1 MVWPDERFRGGDCVG
16 GWWGHDKAS
25 RFLMPHDIQPLPGA
39 EGWQISNLPI
49 LAAAPLLASLPL
61 FDAAGMPALRA
72 KSVQLTAYLES
83 LLRAQLAD
91 SVTILTPADPE
102 ARGCQ
107 LSLRLRR
114 TSTQAREVFDALATA
129 GFTGDWREPDVIR
142 VAPVPLYNTFAEVW
156 EFVAALR
163 RMLR

>member
-1 MVWPDERFRGGDCVG
+1 
-16 GWWGHDKAS
+16 
-25 RFLMPHDIQPLPGA
+25 MPHDIQPLAGA

-49 LAAAPLLASLPL
+49 LAAAPMLASLPL

-72 KSVQLTAYLES
+72 KSVQLTGYLES

-91 SVTILTPADPE
+91 SVKILTPADPE

-114 TSTQAREVFDALATA
+114 TSTQAREVFNALAAA

-142 VAPVPLYNTFAEVW
+142 VAPVPLYNSFTEVW
-156 EFVAALR
+156 EFVAALER
-163 RMLR
+163 TLR

>member
-1 MVWPDERFRGGDCVG
+1 VRLA

-25 RFLMPHDIQPLPGA
+25 RFQMPHDLRPLPGA

-49 LAAAPLLASLPL
+49 LAAAPLLASLQL
-61 FDAAGMPALRA
+61 FDAAGLPALRA
-72 KSVQLTAYLES
+72 KSVRLTGYLES

-91 SVTILTPADPE
+91 SLTILTPADPE

-114 TSTQAREVFDALATA
+114 TPAEAHKVFDALADA
-129 GFTGDWREPDVIR
+129 GITGDWREPDVIR
-142 VAPVPLYNTFAEVW
+142 VAPVPLYNTFVEAW
-156 EFVAALR
+156 EFVAALGR
-163 RMLR
+163 LLR